1 MNEQALQL
9 LYNEMSAQYDV
20 GTFEDFKEYLSDDDQ
35 RSAFFEEAIKPNYDV
50 SSLDEFDNT
59 YGLKKKE
66 DFISND
72 PELESKLDK
81 DFSGIPIF
89 KFISDAVGRGVA
101 QGNTT
106 DEALGLIMSGNSATE
121 DEINEYIKAVQA
133 MESYAPSE
141 AMNQFQK
148 DYIENGS
155 DTAAFFSALGSN
167 LSVAP
172 EILLQSFAGM
182 ATAATTPEGAALTA
196 AGAGIGAGTGSF
208 IPGVGTITGGF
219 VGGMATANGALETA
233 TSLTEFM
240 REKLEEDGKEFNAE
254 NVRSILNDEDSFTD
268 IKLKALARG
277 GIISAIDLVSG
288 GVAGRAVKGVSQI
301 SKAGAK
307 ATKLAQVGTGVL
319 IEGAGGSLG
328 EAAAMEATGQ
338 ELDAAEILLEGIAGF
353 TTAPVSVLSAMKQ
366 STYKLKKDGQ
376 EISLSREKF
385 QKKVEEDPSILT
397 EYEVE
402 IKNAPE
408 GEKEKYDALKKKEKI
423 KKELPDN
430 IPDESKDAISDLEL
444 EAESLS
450 DKKSI
455 SAKQRLKAIEEEI
468 RGLAFPSEEKQQ
480 ELSIEQKI
488 QNFARK
494 VAVEGKDKFTE
505 EEEIFFA
512 EYSEEI
518 DAAIT
523 EGKKNIKRD
532 QSKIRSLAQKI
543 YSGVKEYTDQEIDFY
558 SQYQEEV
565 DNQLESISTTERS
578 KTKEVAYTLPTNL
591 KEARKDFEIIDNRD
605 LSTSDDVD
613 EDGNGKWIVVNKK
626 TGKLATTRT
635 KKDAE
640 FLAKNARD
648 EWDYGEGDMIEV
660 EAEPV
665 IGSVEAKEIINS
677 LKKQRDKK
685 EIDVYASLKDQIRL
699 EARAAREKK
708 YDMDR
713 ARTNVAEKISEF
725 SKNGLMTSKQALS
738 LVKRISKVN
747 LDNPVKV
754 EEAISYAEKILDNAE
769 NAQKLTQSES
779 IKTKIRKGNK
789 NIEGTVKGA
798 VKEFLKINSNLV
810 KNIDEYLAI
819 ASMVSEGIKKST
831 VRKGKPKLSS
841 DVNLKKLSEYI
852 SKELPRQTE
861 IREQATIKK
870 YEKILGE
877 KAEGMSYQEMKD
889 AVANMKEEDNSVD
902 VKAEQDEAI
911 NSIFQEIV
919 DSVNEVIDFG
929 RGAPEVDDVYDV
941 TNMQKALI
949 KRFTSMDLK
958 LLTTK
963 ESLEAIDALKNF
975 LVNGTTGGMMKLLSS
990 FEGRSAARK
999 LLGEGFAGHKLNYAS
1014 RIWGKNLATLNIL
1027 SEFIFRG
1034 QTKGL
1039 KFFQESGLQGIING
1053 NSKAI
1058 KDHEVIQKEYDSAY
1072 VGKKANGEAFTS
1084 PYNIIERGMM
1094 AFSIR
1099 NLQGTV
1105 QQQIDEFAR
1114 RKNLILQSIESLRRQ
1129 GGEAAK
1135 KADLYQQSYDK
1146 ILDDSINADEVV
1158 SKVDSTN
1165 KEAVDWWIDK
1175 WSNIYPD
1182 LYDVSLNVYNKLLTK
1197 DSNYTPD
1204 FYKVG
1209 KAEVDQDLLTPGFQ
1223 ENTASVLYDKES
1235 RTLKESVR
1243 PKTLDTQNASF
1254 VELNFDRANMNA
1266 YKSALVDINTAESIS
1281 KIDGFIKDP
1290 SFKSMIQND
1299 ETRDLFKERIF
1310 SYVRNIKGGNVPT
1323 KVDERK
1329 AAEVLNKLATFSV
1342 GRALGGPTQ
1351 FIKQMVPVINTLI
1364 NAGDLSITAFQ
1375 KLGAKEFILNSGYAI
1390 ASRGFASI
1398 SEIENL
1404 STSMKNI
1411 ERVNNK
1417 LLNSAGKLNK
1427 KMLELFVQ
1435 NPDRV
1440 AAHISWLTY
1449 YIKSLKAQGFSTE
1462 AIDNVDWETH
1472 KINTKAADYAQQQV
1486 DRQQNVSDAALQGD
1500 FFSSRK
1506 LGVSL
1511 ARKIVAPFMNFAINQ
1526 KSRMYSDVMQI
1537 TSNLATDEDR
1547 SRAKSSLAGLAV
1559 ETATFNALGM
1569 GISMGLYAVVKSIV
1583 GGEEEDEEKQ
1593 LRRVRGILQGRATN
1607 IASDIFSP
1615 FPAVTDQ
1622 VVIPMFNMVLKTIQ
1636 EGEEKDMF
1644 LLFSRN
1650 EKEFSEQLGVF
1661 GVGLKAASELYEIQS
1676 IALTGKYENRYGKEV
1691 ELDSKA
1697 QEIASSVFLAK
1708 LLYASGFAPVEVG
1721 TMSNY
1726 AMREA
1731 KKLKV
1736 KKSSGNSKYRRTY
1749 KY

>member
-1 MNEQALQL
+1 MNEKALQS
-9 LYNEMSAQYDV
+9 LYNEISAQYDV
-20 GTFEDFKEYLSDDDQ
+20 GSFEDFKEYLSDDKQ
-35 RSAFFEEAIKPNYDV
+35 RNAFFEEAIKPNYDV
-50 SSLDEFDNT
+50 ASLDEFDNT

-66 DFISND
+66 DFISED
-72 PELESKLDK
+72 PESESELDK

-106 DEALGLIMSGNSATE
+106 DEALGLLMSGNSATE
-121 DEINEYIKAVQA
+121 DEINEYMKAVQA

-155 DTAAFFSALGSN
+155 DFGAFLSALGSN

-196 AGAGIGAGTGSF
+196 AGAGVGAGAGSF
-208 IPGVGTITGGF
+208 IPGVGTITGGL

-240 REKLEEDGKEFNAE
+240 REKLEEDGREFNAE
-254 NVRSILNDEDSFTD
+254 NVRSILSDEDSFDD
-268 IKLKALARG
+268 IRLKALKRG
-277 GIISAIDLVSG
+277 GIISAIDLIGG

-307 ATKLAQVGTGVL
+307 ATKLAQVGTGVV
-319 IEGAGGSLG
+319 IEGASGSLG
-328 EAAAMEATGQ
+328 EAAAMAATGQ
-338 ELDAAEILLEGIAGF
+338 ELDAAEIGLEGIAGL
-353 TTAPVSVLSAMKQ
+353 TTAPVSILSAMKQ

-423 KKELPDN
+423 KKELPNN
-430 IPDESKDAISDLEL
+430 IPNESKDAISDLEL

-468 RGLAFPSEEKQQ
+468 SALAFPSKEKQK

-488 QNFARK
+488 QDFARRF
-494 VAVEGKDKFTE
+494 AQEDKENLSDADYDFY
-505 EEEIFFA
+505 A
-512 EYSEEI
+512 EYKEEI
-518 DAAIT
+518 DAAVT
-523 EGKKNIKRD
+523 ESTKNIKRD
-532 QSKIRSLAQKI
+532 QSRVRSLAQKI
-543 YSGVKEYTDQEIDFY
+543 YGGAKEFTDQEIDFY
-558 SQYQEEV
+558 SQYQEEIS
-565 DNQLESISTTERS
+565 NQLESISTTERS
-578 KTKEVAYTLPTNL
+578 KTKEVAYTLPEDP
-591 KEARKDFEIIDNRD
+591 KEARKDFEVIDNRD
-605 LSTSDDVD
+605 GSTTNLE
-613 EDGNGKWIVVNKK
+613 EDGSNKWIVVNKK
-626 TGKLATTRT
+626 TGLLVETKT

-640 FLAKNARD
+640 ILAKNPR
-648 EWDYGEGDMIEV
+648 ENWDYGEGDMIEV

-665 IGSVEAKEIINS
+665 IGSAEAKNIIES
-677 LKKQRDKK
+677 LKKQREK
-685 EIDVYASLKDQIRL
+685 ESINVYSALKDQIRL

-725 SKNGLMTSKQALS
+725 SKDGLMSSKQALS

-754 EEAISYAEKILDNAE
+754 EEAISYAEKVLENAE

-789 NIEGTVKGA
+789 NIEGTVRGA

-852 SKELPRQTE
+852 SKELPRQAE

-889 AVANMKEEDNSVD
+889 AVAEMKEEDNSVD

-911 NSIFQEIV
+911 KSIFEEIV
-919 DSVNEVIDFG
+919 ESVNEVIDFG
-929 RGAPEVDDVYDV
+929 KGAPEVDDVYDV

-949 KRFTSMDLK
+949 KRFTSIDLD

-963 ESLEAIDALKNF
+963 ESLEAIDGLKNF

-990 FEGRSAARK
+990 FEGRSASRK

-1014 RIWGKNLATLNIL
+1014 RAWGKNLATLNIL

-1058 KDHEVIQKEYDSAY
+1058 KDHEVLQKEYDSAY
-1072 VGKKANGEAFTS
+1072 VDKKANGEAFTS
-1084 PYNIIERGMM
+1084 PYNIVERGMM

-1099 NLQGTV
+1099 NLQGTI
-1105 QQQIDEFAR
+1105 QEQIDEFSR

-1129 GGEAAK
+1129 GGEASK
-1135 KADLYQQSYDK
+1135 KADLYQQAYDK
-1146 ILDDSINADEVV
+1146 ILDDSVNADEVV
-1158 SKVDSTN
+1158 SKVDNIN
-1165 KEAVDWWIDK
+1165 KQAVDWWIDK

-1204 FYKVG
+1204 FYKIG
-1209 KAEVDQDLLTPGFQ
+1209 KTEVDQDLLTPGFQ

-1281 KIDGFIKDP
+1281 KIDGFIKDS

-1323 KVDERK
+1323 KADERK
-1329 AAEVLNKLATFSV
+1329 AAEILNKVATFSV

-1351 FIKQMVPVINTLI
+1351 FIKQMVPVVNTLI

-1375 KLGAKEFILNSGYAI
+1375 KLGAKEFIMNSGYAI

-1417 LLNSAGKLNK
+1417 LLNSAGKINR

-1435 NPDRV
+1435 NPDRI
-1440 AAHISWLTY
+1440 AAHVSWLTY

-1472 KINTKAADYAQQQV
+1472 KLNTEAADYAQQQV
-1486 DRQQNVSDAALQGD
+1486 DRQQNVSDASLQGE
-1500 FFSSRK
+1500 FFASRK

-1537 TSNLATDEDR
+1537 GSKLATEEDKA
-1547 SRAKSSLAGLAV
+1547 RAKASLSGLAI
-1559 ETATFNALGM
+1559 ESLTFNALGF
-1569 GISMGLYAVVKSIV
+1569 GISMGLYAATKSLT
-1583 GGEEEDEEKQ
+1583 GGEEESEEDQ
-1593 LRRVRGILQGRATN
+1593 LRRVNGILKGRATN
-1607 IASDIFSP
+1607 IASDVFSP
-1615 FPAVTDQ
+1615 FPALTDSF
-1622 VVIPMFNMVLKTIQ
+1622 VIPSLNVVLKTIQ

-1644 LLFSRN
+1644 LLFSRD
-1650 EKEFSEQLGVF
+1650 EKEFSDQLGVF
-1661 GVGLKAASELYEIQS
+1661 GIGLKAAKELYEIQN
-1676 IALTGKYENRYGKEV
+1676 IALTGKYDSRYGKEV
-1691 ELDSKA
+1691 QLDSRA
-1697 QEIASSVFLAK
+1697 QEIASTVFLTK
-1708 LLYASGFAPVEVG
+1708 LLYASGLAPVEVG

-1736 KKSSGNSKYRRTY
+1736 KKSSGTSKYKRTY

>member
-1 MNEQALQL
+1 MNEKALQS
-9 LYNEMSAQYDV
+9 LYDEMSALYDI
-20 GTFEDFKEYLSDDDQ
+20 GSFEDFKEYLSDDKQ
-35 RSAFFEEAIKPNYDV
+35 RNAFFEEAIKPNYDV
-50 SSLDEFDNT
+50 ASLDEFDST

-66 DFISND
+66 DFISED
-72 PELESKLDK
+72 PESESELDK

-106 DEALGLIMSGNSATE
+106 DEALGLLMSGNSATE

-141 AMNQFQK
+141 AMNEFQK

-155 DTAAFFSALGSN
+155 DFGAFLSALGSN
-167 LSVAP
+167 LSIAP

-182 ATAATTPEGAALTA
+182 ATAATTAEGAALA
-196 AGAGIGAGTGSF
+196 GAGAGIGAAAGAPIF
-208 IPGVGTITGGF
+208 GVGAVAGGL
-219 VGGMATANGALETA
+219 VGGMAAANGALETA
-233 TSLTEFM
+233 TSLTEFIK
-240 REKLEEDGKEFNAE
+240 EKLDEDGKEFNAE

-277 GIISAIDLVSG
+277 GIISAIDLIGG

-301 SKAGAK
+301 SKKGAK
-307 ATKLAQVGTGVL
+307 LTKLGQVGTGVA
-319 IEGAGGSLG
+319 IEGASGSLG
-328 EAAAMEATGQ
+328 EAAAMGATGQ
-338 ELDAAEILLEGIAGF
+338 ELDAAEIGLEGIAGF
-353 TTAPVSVLSAMKQ
+353 TTAPVSILSAMKQ

-408 GEKEKYDALKKKEKI
+408 GEKEKYDAIKKKEKI

-430 IPDESKDAISDLEL
+430 IPDESKEAISDLEL

-450 DKKSI
+450 NKKSI

-468 RGLAFPSEEKQQ
+468 SALAFPSKEKKEQ
-480 ELSIEQKI
+480 LSIEQKI

-494 VAVEGKDKFTE
+494 VTVEGKENFTE
-505 EEEIFFA
+505 DEEIFFA

-523 EGKKNIKRD
+523 EGRKNIKRD

-543 YSGVKEYTDQEIDFY
+543 YGGAKEFTDQEIDFY

-578 KTKEVAYTLPTNL
+578 KTKEVAYTLPENP

-605 LSTSDDVD
+605 GSTTNID
-613 EDGNGKWIVVNKK
+613 EEGNGKWIVVNKK
-626 TGKLATTRT
+626 TGKLVETKT

-640 FLAKNARD
+640 ILAKNPR
-648 EWDYGEGDMIEV
+648 ENWDYGEGDMIEV

-665 IGSVEAKEIINS
+665 IGSAEAKNIIES
-677 LKKQRDKK
+677 LKKKREK
-685 EIDVYASLKDQIRL
+685 ESVNVYSALKDQIRL

-708 YDMDR
+708 YDMDK

-738 LVKRISKVN
+738 LVRRISKVN

-754 EEAISYAEKILDNAE
+754 EEVVSYAEKVLDNAD
-769 NAQKLTQSES
+769 NAQKLLQAES
-779 IKTKIRKGNK
+779 LKRSIRKGNK
-789 NIEGTVKGA
+789 RIEATVKGA
-798 VKEFLKINSNLV
+798 VKEFLKINPNLV
-810 KNIDEYLAI
+810 ENVDQYVALADL
-819 ASMVSEGIKKST
+819 VSKGIKKST
-831 VRKGKPKLSS
+831 TRKGEVKLSS

-852 SKELPRQTE
+852 SKELPRQTQ

-870 YEKILGE
+870 YENILGE

-889 AVANMKEEDNSVD
+889 AVAAMKEEDNSVD
-902 VKAEQDEAI
+902 VKAQQDEAI
-911 NSIFQEIV
+911 KSIFEEITE
-919 DSVNEVIDFG
+919 SVNEVIDLG
-929 RGAPEVDDVYDV
+929 RGAPEVDDVYEV
-941 TNMQKALI
+941 TDMQKALI
-949 KRFTSMDLK
+949 KRFTSMDLD

-963 ESLEAIDALKNF
+963 ESLEAVDALKNF
-975 LVNGTTGGMMKLLSS
+975 LVNGTTGGMMKILSN
-990 FEGRSAARK
+990 FEGRSASRR
-999 LLGEGFAGHKLNYAS
+999 LLGEGLSGHKLKYAS

-1039 KFFQESGLQGIING
+1039 KFFQESGLQGIVNG

-1072 VGKKANGEAFTS
+1072 VDKKANGEAFTS

-1099 NLQGTV
+1099 NLQGTI
-1105 QQQIDEFAR
+1105 QEQIDEFSR

-1129 GGEAAK
+1129 GGEASK
-1135 KADLYQQSYDK
+1135 KADLYQQAYDK
-1146 ILDDSINADEVV
+1146 LLDDSVNSDEVV

-1182 LYDVSLNVYNKLLTK
+1182 LYDVSLNVYNRLLTK

-1204 FYKVG
+1204 FFKVG
-1209 KAEVDQDLLTPGFQ
+1209 KAEVEQDLLNPGFQ

-1235 RTLKESVR
+1235 RTLKETVR

-1254 VELNFDRANMNA
+1254 VELNFDRANMSA
-1266 YKSALVDINTAESIS
+1266 YKAALVDINTAESIS
-1281 KIDGFIKDP
+1281 TIDGFVKDP
-1290 SFKSMIQND
+1290 SFKSMIQHD
-1299 ETRDLFKERIF
+1299 ETRELFKDRIF

-1323 KVDERK
+1323 KADERK
-1329 AAEVLNKLATFSV
+1329 AAEILNKVATFSV

-1351 FIKQMVPVINTLI
+1351 FIKQMVPVVNTLI
-1364 NAGDLSITAFQ
+1364 NAGDLSISAFQ
-1375 KLGAKEFILNSGYAI
+1375 KLGAKEFIMNSGYAI

-1417 LLNSAGKLNK
+1417 LLNSAGKINR
-1427 KMLELFVQ
+1427 KMLKLFVQ
-1435 NPDRV
+1435 KPDRI
-1440 AAHISWLTY
+1440 AAHVSWLTY

-1472 KINTKAADYAQQQV
+1472 KLNTEAADYAQQQV

-1500 FFSSRK
+1500 FFASRK

-1526 KSRMYSDVMQI
+1526 KSRMYSDIMQI
-1537 TSNLATDEDR
+1537 SSKLATEEDKA
-1547 SRAKSSLAGLAV
+1547 RAKASLSGLAV
-1559 ETATFNALGM
+1559 ESLTFNALGF
-1569 GISMGLYAVVKSIV
+1569 GISMGLYAATKSLT
-1583 GGEEEDEEKQ
+1583 GGEEESEEDH
-1593 LRRVRGILQGRATN
+1593 LRRVNGILKGRATN

-1615 FPAVTDQ
+1615 FPALTDSF
-1622 VVIPMFNMVLKTIQ
+1622 VIPSINLVLKTIQ

-1644 LLFSRN
+1644 LLFSRD
-1650 EKEFSEQLGVF
+1650 EKEFSDQLGVF
-1661 GVGLKAASELYEIQS
+1661 GIGLKAAKELYEIQS
-1676 IALTGKYENRYGKEV
+1676 IALTGKYDSRYGKEV
-1691 ELDSKA
+1691 QLDSRA
-1697 QEIASSVFLAK
+1697 QEIASTVFLTK
-1708 LLYASGFAPVEVG
+1708 LLYASGLAPVEVG

-1736 KKSSGNSKYRRTY
+1736 KKSSGTSKYKRTY

>member
-1 MNEQALQL
+1 MNEKALQS
-9 LYNEMSAQYDV
+9 LYNEISAQYDV
-20 GTFEDFKEYLSDDDQ
+20 GSFEDFKEYLSDDKQ
-35 RSAFFEEAIKPNYDV
+35 RGAFFEEAIKPNYDV
-50 SSLDEFDNT
+50 ASLDEFDNA

-72 PELESKLDK
+72 PESESKLDK

-101 QGNTT
+101 QGNTA

-167 LSVAP
+167 FSVAP

-182 ATAATTPEGAALTA
+182 ATAATTDEGAALTTA
-196 AGAGIGAGTGSF
+196 GLTAGAGAGSF

-219 VGGMATANGALETA
+219 VGGMAAANGALETA

-254 NVRSILNDEDSFTD
+254 NVRSILSDEDSFTD

-277 GIISAIDLVSG
+277 GIISAIDLVG
-288 GVAGRAVKGVSQI
+288 GGLAGRAVKGVSQV
-301 SKAGAK
+301 SKKGAK
-307 ATKLAQVGTGVL
+307 LTKLGQVGTGVV
-319 IEGAGGSLG
+319 IEGASGSLG
-328 EAAAMEATGQ
+328 EAAAMAATGQ
-338 ELDAAEILLEGIAGF
+338 ELDAAEIGLEGIAGF
-353 TTAPVSVLSAMKQ
+353 TTAPISIYSAMKQ

-408 GEKEKYDALKKKEKI
+408 GEKEKYDAIKKKEKI

-455 SAKQRLKAIEEEI
+455 SAKQRLKEIEEEI
-468 RGLAFPSEEKQQ
+468 RGLVFPSKEKQK

-488 QNFARK
+488 QDFARRF
-494 VAVEGKDKFTE
+494 AQEDKENLSDADYDFY
-505 EEEIFFA
+505 A
-512 EYSEEI
+512 EYKEEI
-518 DAAIT
+518 DAAVT
-523 EGKKNIKRD
+523 ESTKNIKRD
-532 QSKIRSLAQKI
+532 QSRVRSLAQKI
-543 YSGVKEYTDQEIDFY
+543 YSGAKEYTDQEIDFY
-558 SQYQEEV
+558 SQYQEEIS
-565 DNQLESISTTERS
+565 NQLESISTTERS
-578 KTKEVAYTLPTNL
+578 KTKEVAYTLPEDP
-591 KEARKDFEIIDNRD
+591 KEARKDFEIIDNRNGKAG
-605 LSTSDDVD
+605 LEIE
-613 EDGNGKWIVVNKK
+613 EDGLGNWVVRNKK
-626 TGKLATTRT
+626 TDRLTYTKT
-635 KKDAE
+635 KKQAQQELKD
-640 FLAKNARD
+640 LD
-648 EWDYGEGDMIEV
+648 WDYGKGDMIEV

-665 IGSVEAKEIINS
+665 IGSAEAKNIIES
-677 LKKQRDKK
+677 LKKKK
-685 EIDVYASLKDQIRL
+685 EKESINVYSALKDQIRL

-708 YDMDR
+708 YDMDS
-713 ARTNVAEKISEF
+713 ARTNVAEKISQF
-725 SKNGLMTSKQALS
+725 SKDGLMTSKQALS
-738 LVKRISKVN
+738 LIKRISKVN

-754 EEAISYAEKILDNAE
+754 EEAISYAEKVLENAE

-911 NSIFQEIV
+911 KSIFQEIV

-949 KRFTSMDLK
+949 KRFTSMDLD

-999 LLGEGFAGHKLNYAS
+999 LLGEGFAGHKLNYIT
-1014 RIWGKNLATLNIL
+1014 RGWGKNLATLNIL

-1058 KDHEVIQKEYDSAY
+1058 KDHEVIQKEYDSSY
-1072 VGKKANGEAFTS
+1072 VDKKANGEAFTS

-1099 NLQGTV
+1099 NLQGTI
-1105 QQQIDEFAR
+1105 QEQIDEFSR
-1114 RKNLILQSIESLRRQ
+1114 RKNLILQSIESLRKQ
-1129 GGEAAK
+1129 GGEASK
-1135 KADLYQQSYDK
+1135 KADLYQQAYDK
-1146 ILDDSINADEVV
+1146 LLDDSVNSDEVV

-1182 LYDVSLNVYNKLLTK
+1182 LYDVSLNVYNRLLTK

-1204 FYKVG
+1204 FFKVG
-1209 KAEVDQDLLTPGFQ
+1209 KAEVDQDLLNPGFQ
-1223 ENTASVLYDKES
+1223 ENTASVLYDKKS
-1235 RTLKESVR
+1235 RTLKETVR

-1254 VELNFDRANMNA
+1254 VELNFDRANMSA
-1266 YKSALVDINTAESIS
+1266 YKAALVDINTAESIS
-1281 KIDGFIKDP
+1281 TIDGFVKDP
-1290 SFKSMIQND
+1290 SFKSMIQHD
-1299 ETRDLFKERIF
+1299 ETRELFKDRIF

-1329 AAEVLNKLATFSV
+1329 AAEILNKVATFSV

-1375 KLGAKEFILNSGYAI
+1375 KLGAKEFIMNSGYAI

-1411 ERVNNK
+1411 ERINNK
-1417 LLNSAGKLNK
+1417 LLNSAGKINR

-1435 NPDRV
+1435 NPDRM

-1449 YIKSLKAQGFSTE
+1449 YIKSLKSQGFSTE

-1472 KINTKAADYAQQQV
+1472 KLNTEAADYAQQQV
-1486 DRQQNVSDAALQGD
+1486 DRQQNVSDAGLQGD
-1500 FFSSRK
+1500 FFSTRK

-1526 KSRMYSDVMQI
+1526 KSRMYSDIMQI
-1537 TSNLATDEDR
+1537 KSNLATDEDR
-1547 SRAKSSLAGLAV
+1547 SRAKASLAGLAV

-1622 VVIPMFNMVLKTIQ
+1622 VVIPTFNMVLKAIQ

-1676 IALTGKYENRYGKEV
+1676 IALTGKYKNRYGKEV

-1726 AMREA
+1726 AMKEA

-1736 KKSSGNSKYRRTY
+1736 KKSSGNSKYKRTY